1 MELEK
6 TYGVPRSKQATIPL
20 ITQNPLLANNDLKNI
35 NNSSIVVG
43 NTMTNNQVQPN
54 GNNPSVTDNAP
65 IIDEKYIELDLIYS
79 L

>member
-1 MELEK
+1 
-6 TYGVPRSKQATIPL
+6 
-20 ITQNPLLANNDLKNI
+20 
-35 NNSSIVVG
+35 
-43 NTMTNNQVQPN
+43 MTNNQVQPG